1 MLDFAWS
8 EFLIVALVALVF
20 LGPKELI
27 LIFKN
32 LGKWAGKLKAMQRAF
47 MDQVNQ
53 ASLEIDDD
61 NKKS

>member
-27 LIFKN
+27 LLFKTM
-32 LGKWAGKLKAMQRAF
+32 GKWAGKAKSMQRAF

-53 ASLEIDDD
+53 ASLELDDD
-61 NKKS
+61 KKP